1 VEWFF
6 NIKGGKKTREMP
18 KMKELAIL
26 GVGRHPW
33 GKFPDKSFSDLAEEA
48 CQIALKDA
56 NVERK
61 DIQFV
66 SSGVDPYGGT
76 GGMALGLLAGNTVSS
91 RLGLTVPAT
100 SCYNGCA
107 SGGWALKT
115 AQAYIG
121 AGFCDMA
128 LVFGASSPPKGFF
141 APSGKDNEFDPSD
154 SDFQRFRLFG
164 STNVSGFAQGALRRM
179 QLYGLTEDDLAE
191 IKVRASKYAQYNPYA
206 RFKQV
211 YTKEEVL
218 NSPMVSYPLHLYEI
232 CATSDGA
239 AAAVVCSLEKAKKYT
254 AKPVTI
260 SAIGIGY
267 TSYNDPGY
275 ARGAFGSNAKHAVK
289 GTEFENCVEYR
300 ACKAAYEEA
309 GIGPEDLSFAEV
321 YDLSSAM
328 KLDWFEYLQI
338 CKEGEAEALFRS
350 GATEI
355 GGRIPIAPSG
365 GIAATG
371 ETIPAQA
378 LYFVA
383 EVADQ
388 LRGRAGKNSVKGA
401 KVGLC
406 VNSGAGGN
414 AQSIIMKR

>member
-1 VEWFF
+1 M
-6 NIKGGKKTREMP
+6 R

-26 GVGRHPW
+26 GVGRHQW
-33 GKFPDKSFSDLAEEA
+33 GKFPDKSFADLAEEA
-48 CQIALKDA
+48 CLNALKDA
-56 NVERK
+56 NVERN
-61 DIQFV
+61 DIEFV
-66 SSGVDPYGGT
+66 SGGMDPYGGT
-76 GGMALGLLAGNTVSS
+76 GGMALGLLAGNTVSH

-100 SCYNGCA
+100 SCYNACA
-107 SGGWALKT
+107 TGGWALKT
-115 AQAYIG
+115 AQAYITT
-121 AGFCDMA
+121 GFCDMA
-128 LVFGASSPPKGFF
+128 LVFGASAPPKGFF
-141 APSGKDNEFDPSD
+141 APTGKDDEFDPAD

-191 IKVRASKYAQYNPYA
+191 IKVRASKYAQFNPYA
-206 RFKQV
+206 RYKKV
-211 YTKEEVL
+211 YTKAEVL
-218 NSPMVSYPLHLYEI
+218 NSPMVSYPLHLFEV

-239 AAAVVCSLEKAKKYT
+239 AAAVVCSLEKAKQYT
-254 AKPVTI
+254 TKPVII

-267 TSYNDPGY
+267 TGYNDPGY
-275 ARGAFGSNAKHAVK
+275 ARGEFATNAKPPMQ
-289 GTEFENCVEYR
+289 GTGLENTVEYR
-300 ACKAAYEEA
+300 AGKAAYEEA

-321 YDLSSAM
+321 YDLSSSM
-328 KLDWFEYLQI
+328 KLDWFEQLQL

-355 GGRIPIAPSG
+355 GGRIPVSPSG
-365 GIAATG
+365 GVAATG

-388 LRGRAGKNSVKGA
+388 LRSRAGGRQVEGA

-414 AQSIIMKR
+414 AQAIIMKR

>member
-1 VEWFF
+1 
-6 NIKGGKKTREMP
+6 MP
-18 KMKELAIL
+18 KMKEIAVL

-33 GKFPDKSFSDLAEEA
+33 GKFPDKSFSDLAEEVCLKA
-48 CQIALKDA
+48 IKDA

-66 SSGVDPYGGT
+66 SGGVDPYGGT
-76 GGMALGLLAGNTVSS
+76 GGMALGNLAGNTVSQ

-107 SGGWALKT
+107 TGGWALKT
-115 AQAYIG
+115 AQAYINS
-121 AGFCDMA
+121 GFCDVA
-128 LVFGASSPPKGFF
+128 LVFGASAPPKGFF
-141 APSGKDNEFDPSD
+141 APTGKEDEFDPSD

-191 IKVRASKYAQYNPYA
+191 IKVRASRYAPFNPYA
-206 RFKQV
+206 RYKKV

-218 NSPMVSYPLHLYEI
+218 NSPLVSYPLHLFEI

-239 AAAVVCSLEKAKKYT
+239 AAAVVCSLEKARQYT
-254 AKPVTI
+254 TKPVTI

-267 TSYNDPGY
+267 TSYDDPGY
-275 ARGAFGSNAKHAVK
+275 TRGAFGSNAKPLTE
-289 GTEFENCVEYR
+289 GREFEYTVEYR

-321 YDLSSAM
+321 YDLTSAM
-328 KLDWFEYLQI
+328 KLDWFEYLQL
-338 CKEGEAEALFRS
+338 CKEGEAETLFRS
-350 GATEI
+350 GETEL
-355 GGRIPIAPSG
+355 GGKIPVAPSG

-383 EVADQ
+383 EVTDQ
-388 LRGRAGKNSVKGA
+388 LKGRAEGRQVEGA
-401 KVGLC
+401 KVGVC
-406 VNSGAGGN
+406 VNSGAGN
-414 AQSIIMKR
+414 NSQSIIMKR

>member
-1 VEWFF
+1 
-6 NIKGGKKTREMP
+6 
-18 KMKELAIL
+18 MKELAIL
-26 GVGRHPW
+26 GVGRHQW
-33 GKFPDKSFSDLAEEA
+33 GKFPDKSFADLAEEA
-48 CQIALKDA
+48 CLNALKDA
-56 NVERK
+56 NVERN
-61 DIQFV
+61 DIEFV
-66 SSGVDPYGGT
+66 SGGMDPYGGT
-76 GGMALGLLAGNTVSS
+76 GGMALGLLAGNTVSH

-100 SCYNGCA
+100 SCYNACA
-107 SGGWALKT
+107 TGGWALKT
-115 AQAYIG
+115 AQAYITT
-121 AGFCDMA
+121 GFCDMA
-128 LVFGASSPPKGFF
+128 LVFGASAPPKGFF
-141 APSGKDNEFDPSD
+141 APTGKDDEFDPAD

-191 IKVRASKYAQYNPYA
+191 IKVRASKYAQFNPYA
-206 RFKQV
+206 RYKKV
-211 YTKEEVL
+211 YTKAEVL
-218 NSPMVSYPLHLYEI
+218 NSPMVSYPLHLFEV

-239 AAAVVCSLEKAKKYT
+239 AAAVVCSLEKAKQYT
-254 AKPVTI
+254 TKPVII

-267 TSYNDPGY
+267 TGYNDPGY
-275 ARGAFGSNAKHAVK
+275 ARGEFATNAKPPMQ
-289 GTEFENCVEYR
+289 GTGLENTVEYR
-300 ACKAAYEEA
+300 AGKAAYEEA

-321 YDLSSAM
+321 YDLSSSM
-328 KLDWFEYLQI
+328 KLDWFEQLQL

-355 GGRIPIAPSG
+355 GGRIPVSPSG
-365 GIAATG
+365 GVAATG

-388 LRGRAGKNSVKGA
+388 LRSRAGGRQVEGA

-414 AQSIIMKR
+414 AQAIIMKR

>member
-1 VEWFF
+1 
-6 NIKGGKKTREMP
+6 
-18 KMKELAIL
+18 
-26 GVGRHPW
+26 
-33 GKFPDKSFSDLAEEA
+33 
-48 CQIALKDA
+48 
-56 NVERK
+56 
-61 DIQFV
+61 
-66 SSGVDPYGGT
+66 
-76 GGMALGLLAGNTVSS
+76 
-91 RLGLTVPAT
+91 
-100 SCYNGCA
+100 
-107 SGGWALKT
+107 
-115 AQAYIG
+115 
-121 AGFCDMA
+121 
-128 LVFGASSPPKGFF
+128 
-141 APSGKDNEFDPSD
+141 
-154 SDFQRFRLFG
+154 
-164 STNVSGFAQGALRRM
+164 M

-289 GTEFENCVEYR
+289 GTEFVNCVEYR
-300 ACKAAYEEA
+300 ACKAAYVEA

>member
-1 VEWFF
+1 
-6 NIKGGKKTREMP
+6 
-18 KMKELAIL
+18 MKEIAIL
-26 GVGRHPW
+26 GVGRHQW
-33 GKFPDKSFSDLAEEA
+33 GKFPEKSFTDLAEEA
-48 CQIALKDA
+48 CLKALKDA

-61 DIQFV
+61 DIEFM
-66 SSGVDPYGGT
+66 SGGVDPYGGT
-76 GGMALGLLAGNTVSS
+76 GGMALGLLAGNTISH
-91 RLGLTVPAT
+91 RLGLKVPAT

-107 SGGWALKT
+107 TGGWALKT
-115 AQAYIG
+115 AQAYIT
-121 AGFCDMA
+121 AGFCEMA
-128 LVFGASSPPKGFF
+128 LVFGASAPPKGFF
-141 APSGKDNEFDPSD
+141 APTGKEDEFDPAD

-191 IKVRASKYAQYNPYA
+191 IKVRASKYAILNPYA
-206 RFKQV
+206 RYIKV

-239 AAAVVCSLEKAKKYT
+239 AAAVVCSLEKAKQYT
-254 AKPVTI
+254 TKPVMI

-267 TSYNDPGY
+267 TDYNDPGY
-275 ARGAFGSNAKHAVK
+275 ARGAFASNAKHPTQGK
-289 GTEFENCVEYR
+289 EFENTVEYR
-300 ACKAAYEEA
+300 AGKAAYEEA

-328 KLDWFEYLQI
+328 KLDWFEYLQL
-338 CKEGEAEALFRS
+338 CKEGEAEDLFRS
-350 GATEI
+350 GATEL
-355 GGRIPIAPSG
+355 GGRIPISPSG

-383 EVADQ
+383 EVVDQ
-388 LRGRAGKNSVKGA
+388 LRDRAERRQVEGA

-414 AQSIIMKR
+414 AQAIIMKR

>member
-1 VEWFF
+1 M
-6 NIKGGKKTREMP
+6 R
-18 KMKELAIL
+18 KMKEIAIL
-26 GVGRHPW
+26 GVGRHVW
-33 GKFPDKSFSDLAEEA
+33 GKFPGKAFADLAEEA
-48 CQIALKDA
+48 CLNALNDA
-56 NVERK
+56 GVERK
-61 DIQFV
+61 DIEFV
-66 SSGVDPYGGT
+66 SGGMDPYGGT
-76 GGMALGLLAGNTVSS
+76 GGMALGLLAGNTVSH

-107 SGGWALKT
+107 TGGWALKT
-115 AQAYIG
+115 AQAYIT

-128 LVFGASSPPKGFF
+128 LVFGASAPPKGFF
-141 APSGKDNEFDPSD
+141 APTGKENEFDPAD

-191 IKVRASKYAQYNPYA
+191 IKVRASKYAQFNPYA
-206 RFKQV
+206 RYKKA
-211 YTKEEVL
+211 YTKAEVL
-218 NSPMVSYPLHLYEI
+218 NSPMVSYPLHLFEV

-239 AAAVVCSLEKAKKYT
+239 AAAVVCSLEKAKQYT
-254 AKPVTI
+254 TKPVII

-267 TSYNDPGY
+267 NSYNDPGY
-275 ARGAFGSNAKHAVK
+275 ARGAFATNAKPPTHET
-289 GTEFENCVEYR
+289 GLENSVEYR
-300 ACKAAYEEA
+300 AGKAAYEEA
-309 GIGPEDLSFAEV
+309 GIGPKDLSFAEV
-321 YDLSSAM
+321 YDLSCAM
-328 KLDWFEYLQI
+328 KLDWFEQLQL

-355 GGRIPIAPSG
+355 GGRIPVSPSG
-365 GIAATG
+365 GVAATG

-388 LRGRAGKNSVKGA
+388 LRGRAGGRQVEGA

-414 AQSIIMKR
+414 AQAIIMKR

>member
-1 VEWFF
+1 MEWFF
-6 NIKGGKKTREMP
+6 NSKGGKKAGKMR

-26 GVGRHPW
+26 GVGRHQW
-33 GKFPDKSFSDLAEEA
+33 GKFPDKSFADLAEEA
-48 CQIALKDA
+48 CLNALKDA

-61 DIQFV
+61 DIEFV
-66 SSGVDPYGGT
+66 SGGTDPYGGT
-76 GGMALGLLAGNTVSS
+76 GGMALGLLAGNTVSH

-100 SCYNGCA
+100 SCYNACA
-107 SGGWALKT
+107 TGGWALKT
-115 AQAYIG
+115 AQAYITT
-121 AGFCDMA
+121 GFCDMA
-128 LVFGASSPPKGFF
+128 LVFGASAPPKGFF
-141 APSGKDNEFDPSD
+141 APTGKDDEFDPAD

-191 IKVRASKYAQYNPYA
+191 IKVRASKYAQFNPYA
-206 RFKQV
+206 RYKKV
-211 YTKEEVL
+211 YTKAEVL
-218 NSPMVSYPLHLYEI
+218 NSPMVSYPLHLFEV

-239 AAAVVCSLEKAKKYT
+239 AAAVVCSLEKAKQYT
-254 AKPVTI
+254 TKPVII

-267 TSYNDPGY
+267 TGYNDSGY
-275 ARGAFGSNAKHAVK
+275 ARGAFATNAKPPAQ
-289 GTEFENCVEYR
+289 GTGLENTVEYR
-300 ACKAAYEEA
+300 AGKAAYEEA

-321 YDLSSAM
+321 YDLSSSM
-328 KLDWFEYLQI
+328 KLDWFEQLQL

-355 GGRIPIAPSG
+355 GGRIPVSPSG
-365 GIAATG
+365 GVAATG

-388 LRGRAGKNSVKGA
+388 LRGRAGGRQVEGA

-414 AQSIIMKR
+414 AQAIIMKR